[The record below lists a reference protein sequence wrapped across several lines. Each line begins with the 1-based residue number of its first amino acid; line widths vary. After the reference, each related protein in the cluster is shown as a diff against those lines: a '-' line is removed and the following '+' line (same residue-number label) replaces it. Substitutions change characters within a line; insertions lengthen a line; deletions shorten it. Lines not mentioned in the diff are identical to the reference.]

1 MHTYMF
7 AHAVELSHSKNTY
20 HERVSLPPYIS
31 FTSKHLT
38 LIRMSQL
45 RPKLLQR
52 RAHLIRINTAL
63 QNRKR
68 LRVLIHLLHCV
79 IKVLLGFDLG
89 CEESVPL
96 VVVVVRVETA
106 AAVLQVLVFRS
117 LIPHGF
123 DQRDVVPVA
132 DFVVWAFVDGVL
144 LQPVSLFPV
153 CAYVRMDG

>member
-1 MHTYMF
+1 
-7 AHAVELSHSKNTY
+7 
-20 HERVSLPPYIS
+20 
-31 FTSKHLT
+31 
-38 LIRMSQL
+38 MSQL

-52 RAHLIRINTAL
+52 RAHLVRINTAL

-144 LQPVSLFPV
+144 LQSVNLSYSSR
-153 CAYVRMDG
+153 YVWM

>member
-1 MHTYMF
+1 
-7 AHAVELSHSKNTY
+7 
-20 HERVSLPPYIS
+20 
-31 FTSKHLT
+31 
-38 LIRMSQL
+38 MSQL

-123 DQRDVVPVA
+123 DRRDVVPVA